1 MRYGLPLLFC
11 VSLGAACLHGAP
23 AHAQMI
29 GQLNASADFPAGSVG
44 AFEQIQPQP
53 QIFRR
58 ISGAQRRQL
67 RPYVRHVWRGER
79 APRSHQ
85 E

>member
-29 GQLNASADFPAGSVG
+29 GQLNASADFGRRRRLQTNTAPAADFSST
-44 AFEQIQPQP
+44 
-53 QIFRR
+53 
-58 ISGAQRRQL
+58 SGAQRRQL